1 MANMRLA
8 PGFHDALQARL
19 ATPEGKEA
27 MGRLVGLI
35 AEAMVKAM
43 PPELVASMD
52 TPAGQKVL
60 KELWPEIVD
69 AYFRG
74 LRGPSAKT

>member
-1 MANMRLA
+1 MVDVRLA

-27 MGRLVGLI
+27 ISRLVGLF
-35 AEAMVKAM
+35 AEVMVKAM
-43 PPELVASMD
+43 PPELVASLD

-74 LRGPSAKT
+74 LRGPSATV